1 MLHRARTVM
10 VGAASLQAGN
20 GGIARLARTTIRA
33 FASGGY
39 DVSAVSYLDRAP
51 VEIGAVTAR
60 VAHESKLRFAAM
72 CARTIGTDLQFFDA
86 AGVAPARPRIP
97 GLAKPYA
104 LWMCGIEAW
113 EEMRPSARRAYRDAD
128 VVLAISQHT
137 LSRFEA
143 LHGALSQARVCLLG
157 TETDEAP
164 PSFTPCHRGPPTVLI
179 LGRIAKAE
187 AGKGHFQLIQAWPK
201 VVAHVPDARLLV
213 AGGGDDLSTIRE
225 LANASSVASNIT
237 VLGFVPEDALEALW
251 ARADVFAMPSRS
263 EGFGLVFIEA
273 MRHGIPVIASTQDA
287 GCEVNVHGVTGY
299 NVGGEHESEL
309 VARLTALLSDPD
321 LARSLG
327 ANAFALWR
335 ERYCF
340 SAFCER
346 FLETM
351 ATVAR

>member
-1 MLHRARTVM
+1 MPHRSRKVM

-33 FASGGY
+33 LKSGGY
-39 DVSAVSYLDRAP
+39 DVSAVSYLDHEP
-51 VEIGAVTAR
+51 VEIDGVTAKTAR
-60 VAHESKLRFAAM
+60 GSKLRFAAM
-72 CARTIGTDLQFFDA
+72 CARTIGTDFQFFDA

-97 GLAKPYA
+97 GLSRPYA

-113 EEMRPSARRAYRDAD
+113 EDMRPSAGRAYRDAD
-128 VVLAISQHT
+128 LVLAISQHT
-137 LSRFEA
+137 LRRFEA
-143 LHGALSQARVCLLG
+143 LHGALPQARVCLLG

-164 PSFTPCHRGPPTVLI
+164 PSSAPRQWGPPTVLI

-187 AGKGHFQLIQAWPK
+187 AGKGHAQLIQAWPQ
-201 VVAHVPDARLLV
+201 VVARIPAARLLI
-213 AGGGDDLSTIRE
+213 AGGGDDLPAIRG
-225 LANASSVASNIT
+225 LAIASPVASNIE
-237 VLGFVPEDALEALW
+237 VLGFVPEDALESLW

-299 NVGGEHESEL
+299 NVGIERESDL
-309 VARLTALLSDPD
+309 VDRVIALLADPS

-335 ERYCF
+335 ERYRF
-340 SAFCER
+340 SAFRER
-346 FLETM
+346 FL
-351 ATVAR
+351 ALVSSIPH